1 MPEEKEREREKL
13 TYKIFFYEKSDLQEQ
28 NIRPDGRKFSSFRPI
43 SINVSSIVQADS
55 SAIFKLGDT
64 TAVCGIKA
72 VSILNITYLLYIL
85 FLY

>member
-1 MPEEKEREREKL
+1 M
-13 TYKIFFYEKSDLQEQ
+13 
-28 NIRPDGRKFSSFRPI
+28 DGRKFLSFRPI

-72 VSILNITYLLYIL
+72 VRMIYNVLCTFKFIFIYFHACTL
-85 FLY
+85 